1 VNIKIRRATAQDAH
15 TIWRFIRQLADYQN
29 HFAQIETTPAS
40 LREQMLSTNPPFQCL
55 LAEDNEKPIGFALFH
70 YNYSTWDGKPGIYI
84 DDLFVL
90 KQWRSN
96 GVGKLLIQ
104 QLANIAI
111 EQGCSRIELSVLDW
125 NKPSIAAYQNWGGE
139 QLTNWLSFRFDQE
152 SINNLANVNGKPP
165 NMVCNQ

>member
-1 VNIKIRRATAQDAH
+1 MNIKIRRATAQDAH

-40 LREQMLSTNPPFQCL
+40 LREQMLSKNPPFHCL
-55 LAEDNEKPIGFALFH
+55 LAEDNEKPVGFALYH

-96 GVGKLLIQ
+96 GIGKLLMQ
-104 QLANIAI
+104 ELAKIAL
-111 EQGCSRIELSVLDW
+111 EQGCSRIELSVLNW
-125 NKPSIAAYQNWGGE
+125 NKPSIAAYENWGGK

-152 SINNLANVNGKPP
+152 SINQLADADDKRANTLSSR
-165 NMVCNQ
+165 